1 MPNLPV
7 PAFRQDS
14 RPRFSRKSMTSLAAA
29 LIMTLAAALASQPA
43 LANDYGESAAWQFAG
58 PQDLAAQVAARDLI
72 ERRRGGVFAAP
83 VYNTTIA
90 RQYNCSVSA
99 SATGNSGLQSA
110 LANSPTTTGATSSA
124 TGNASSSSATGDG
137 SVPTFE
143 SGQFNG
149 GAIGSTLNGATSTHV
164 TGSPTQA
171 LNSTQSN
178 GGDQRA
184 SVSGASACAFGVL
197 N

>member
-1 MPNLPV
+1 MQDLPV
-7 PAFRQDS
+7 PALRQDS
-14 RPRFSRKSMTSLAAA
+14 PPHVSRKSITVLGAGLVMMLAA
-29 LIMTLAAALASQPA
+29 LPSQPA

-99 SATGNSGLQSA
+99 AATGNSGLQSA

-137 SVPTFE
+137 SDPTFE

-149 GAIGSTLNGATSTHV
+149 GAVGSTLNGATSTNV

-178 GGDQRA
+178 SGSQSA